1 MGKKGKSA
9 RRARGT
15 GSLFHDKRRGVWV
28 YRKFLG
34 RTAEGK
40 PRFLTRS
47 HANQAELVKL
57 VESLRPPGP
66 RTTVREWAERWLAGL
81 DVRGKTLDGYTLSMR
96 DYVIPSLGGVT
107 VASLTPHQI
116 EQAARAWATKYT
128 VSKRTGEK
136 VYLKTNTIKLT
147 LAHLHTCLAAAV
159 RAGLIPANPASA
171 ARKPKG
177 EKARIDPF
185 TPEELARI
193 IAEGTLRPNTRIHA
207 FLAATGAR
215 AGEALALQV
224 SDYDKDTG
232 LVSITKGWTPKT
244 PAGPPKS
251 PNSVRTIRVPVSAR
265 EAVQLAIGGRTSG
278 RLFPHAGHSS
288 AYGPWKRLLREL
300 GLRFRKP
307 HEMRHSVAT
316 AMVGAGVPLAN
327 VAKYLGDSVGTIVK
341 FYCHPTSVDPSL
353 AMDEL
358 LRGASDRL
366 LGGGKG
372 RE

>member
-15 GSLFHDKRRGVWV
+15 GSLFHDARRGVWV

-34 RTAEGK
+34 RNAEGK

-47 HANQAELVKL
+47 HASQAELVKL
-57 VESLRPPGP
+57 VDSLRPPGP
-66 RTTVREWAERWLAGL
+66 RTTVAEWANRWLAGL
-81 DVRGKTLDGYTLSMR
+81 DVRGKTKDGYTLSVR
-96 DYVIPSLGGVT
+96 DYVIPSLGSVT

-116 EQAARAWATKYT
+116 EQAARTWATKYT

-147 LAHLHTCLAAAV
+147 LAHLHTCLASAV
-159 RAGLIPANPASA
+159 RAGLIPANPASS

-177 EKARIDPF
+177 EKTRIDPF

-193 IAEGTLRPNTRIHA
+193 IAEGSKRPNTRMHA
-207 FLAATGAR
+207 FLAGTGAR

-224 SDYDKDTG
+224 TDYDVSTG
-232 LVSITKGWTPKT
+232 MVSITKGWTPKT

-265 EAVQLAIGGRTSG
+265 EAVQLAIAGRTSG

-288 AYGPWKRLLREL
+288 AYGPWKRLLAGL
-300 GLRFRKP
+300 GLRSRKC
-307 HEMRHSVAT
+307 HNLRHGVAS
-316 AMVGAGVPLAN
+316 AMIAAGEPVAE
-327 VAKYLGDSVGTIVK
+327 VAKYLGDTVSTVVK
-341 FYCHPTSVDPSL
+341 FYCHPTNRDPSL
-353 AMDEL
+353 AM
-358 LRGASDRL
+358 DRL